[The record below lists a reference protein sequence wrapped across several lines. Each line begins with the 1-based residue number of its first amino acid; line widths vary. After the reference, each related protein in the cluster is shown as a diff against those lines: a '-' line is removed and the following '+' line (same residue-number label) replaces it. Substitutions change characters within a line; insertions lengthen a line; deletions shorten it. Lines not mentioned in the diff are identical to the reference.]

1 MNKINIRKTKKED
14 LKIISKIYRDEFSKP
29 PYNENWT
36 EKKSINKMR
45 FFLKF
50 YDLYS
55 VIFKKQVIGFA
66 CINKNFMCPGE
77 VAFWEEFAIKKEFQ
91 NGGIGTFVL
100 NEIFKIYKKKGYKKF
115 MGIVNLNSKA
125 SKLYKK
131 LNILPS
137 KKNILIEKNLI
148 QSHFSF
154 ISRIKNW

>member
-137 KKNILIEKNLI
+137 KKNILIEKNL
-148 QSHFSF
+148 
-154 ISRIKNW
+154 R

>member
-91 NGGIGTFVL
+91 NEGIGTFVL

-137 KKNILIEKNLI
+137 KKNILIEKNL
-148 QSHFSF
+148 
-154 ISRIKNW
+154 R

>member
-77 VAFWEEFAIKKEFQ
+77 VAFWE
-91 NGGIGTFVL
+91 
-100 NEIFKIYKKKGYKKF
+100 
-115 MGIVNLNSKA
+115 
-125 SKLYKK
+125 
-131 LNILPS
+131 
-137 KKNILIEKNLI
+137 
-148 QSHFSF
+148 
-154 ISRIKNW
+154 

>member
-1 MNKINIRKTKKED
+1 
-14 LKIISKIYRDEFSKP
+14 
-29 PYNENWT
+29 
-36 EKKSINKMR
+36 MR

-91 NGGIGTFVL
+91 NEGIGTFVL

-137 KKNILIEKNLI
+137 KKNILIEKNL
-148 QSHFSF
+148 
-154 ISRIKNW
+154 R

>member
-66 CINKNFMCPGE
+66 CINKNFMFPGE

-137 KKNILIEKNLI
+137 KKNILIEKNL
-148 QSHFSF
+148 
-154 ISRIKNW
+154 R

>member
-115 MGIVNLNSKA
+115 MGIVNLNSKGIVNLNSKA

-137 KKNILIEKNLI
+137 KKNILIEKNL
-148 QSHFSF
+148 
-154 ISRIKNW
+154 R

>member
-1 MNKINIRKTKKED
+1 MNKINIRKTKKKD

-91 NGGIGTFVL
+91 NEGIGTFVL

-137 KKNILIEKNLI
+137 KKNILIEKNL
-148 QSHFSF
+148 
-154 ISRIKNW
+154 R